1 MNEKEKDLKTN
12 EKVEEDKEKD
22 YFYIIP
28 KNVFEDR
35 RLTPSQVMVFAEISQ
50 LSRKKG
56 YCYASNTYLAEK
68 MNMGRKTIIRAI
80 SKLKELGYIET
91 DNIFEENSQE
101 VKLRKILLGGA
112 KMTQGGVKM
121 IQGGVKKT
129 QGVVSKRH
137 KGGVKKGPVKNINN
151 KNINNKNNIYSRVGN
166 ELEKV
171 EEKEN
176 ENKDIDIN
184 KNINDLGDE
193 KQEKDN
199 FVADVISYLN
209 NKTGKNFRAS
219 SQKTKR
225 LIKAR
230 RNEKYN
236 LDDFKKVID
245 VKTGQWKNNPKM
257 NKFLRPETL
266 FSNKFESYLQ
276 EYTPLV
282 GSERTEE
289 SKRKLFE
296 MLEER
301 MSNARNN

>member
-101 VKLRKILLGGA
+101 VKLRKILLGGV
-112 KMTQGGVKM
+112 KMTQGSVKM
-121 IQGGVKKT
+121 IQGGVKMT

-137 KGGVKKGPVKNINN
+137 KGGVKSDPVKNISN
-151 KNINNKNNIYSRVGN
+151 KNISIRNNIYSRA
-166 ELEKV
+166 
-171 EEKEN
+171 
-176 ENKDIDIN
+176 
-184 KNINDLGDE
+184 DE
-193 KQEKDN
+193 KKDN
-199 FVADVISYLN
+199 FIVEVVDHLN
-209 NKTGKNFRAS
+209 KKTDKNFKS
-219 SQKTKR
+219 TTSKTKS
-225 LIKAR
+225 LINAR
-230 RNEKYN
+230 RKEGYS
-236 LDDFKKVID
+236 LADFKKVID
-245 VKTGQWKNNPKM
+245 IKTKQWKKDVNM

-266 FSNKFESYLQ
+266 FGTKFESYLQ
-276 EYTPLV
+276 EYNPNSSSDDV
-282 GSERTEE
+282 DSFIASIKKRT
-289 SKRKLFE
+289 RK
-296 MLEER
+296 
-301 MSNARNN
+301 A

>member
-56 YCYASNTYLAEK
+56 YCYASNTYLSEK
-68 MNMGRKTIIRAI
+68 MNMGRMTIIRAI
-80 SKLKELGYIET
+80 SKLKELRYIET
-91 DNIFEENSQE
+91 ENIYEENSQE
-101 VKLRKILLGGA
+101 VKLRKILLDSGT
-112 KMTQGGVKM
+112 KMKQGGT
-121 IQGGVKKT
+121 KT
-129 QGVVSKRH
+129 IQGVVSKCN
-137 KGGVKKGPVKNINN
+137 KGGIKMEPVRNISN

-166 ELEKV
+166 EFEKRQV
-171 EEKEN
+171 KEN

-209 NKTGKNFRAS
+209 NKAGKNFRAS

-245 VKTGQWKNNPKM
+245 VKTGQWKNNPQM

-276 EYTPLV
+276 EYTPLA